1 MSGPIPERPYED
13 LTARARIRDAAIALF
28 AEHGI
33 EATSIRDIATRAG
46 VSGGLIRHHFGSK
59 AGLRRTCDVYV
70 LDRFM
75 QIKQAA
81 MRVGRLASDPF
92 LTSIEPDFLLYWRY
106 FAQSLL
112 DGSPAADGILAELVD
127 LAQRWI
133 EEHGSGGITNPRS
146 YAVLLV
152 ATELGALVMREQISR
167 DLGGDLLGRECDLGL
182 AMAKLEFY
190 SLPLLSPEAAGR
202 AKEAIARL
210 AEERDA
216 SRKPREEDKDVA
228 PS

>member
-1 MSGPIPERPYED
+1 MIGPITERPYED

-81 MRVGRLASDPF
+81 ISDGRLAGDPF
-92 LTSIEPDFLLYWRY
+92 LTSTQPDFLLYWRY

-112 DGSPAADGILAELVD
+112 DGSQAADGILAELVD

-133 EEHGSGGITNPRS
+133 EEHGSTGITNPRT
-146 YAVLLV
+146 YAALLV
-152 ATELGALVMREQISR
+152 ATELGVLVMREQIFR
-167 DLGGDLLGRECDLGL
+167 DLGGDLLGREGDLGL

-190 SLPLLSPEAAGR
+190 SLALLSPETAGR
-202 AKEAIARL
+202 AREAIDRL
-210 AEERDA
+210 AEERGA
-216 SRKPREEDKDVA
+216 SSKPGKEDKDGT